1 MKIIY
6 PLTHLLLFLI
16 TLLSENFLNL
26 IIFSKYISISP
37 FFILLIIFSLTRFRN
52 INIFPIMGSGL
63 LYDIFLSE
71 NYLGVYAIIFLLTSV
86 SINYMNEKL
95 IDFNFKLFFIFTLN
109 FVIYNILNI
118 SSLDVLFIFPLS
130 LFINYFLFILI
141 KRAMSLSV

>member
-109 FVIYNILNI
+109 YVIYNILNI

>member
-6 PLTHLLLFLI
+6 PLTHLLLFSI

-95 IDFNFKLFFIFTLN
+95 IEFNFKLFFIFTLN
-109 FVIYNILNI
+109 YVIYNILNI
-118 SSLDVLFIFPLS
+118 SSLDVLLIFPLS

-141 KRAMSLSV
+141 KRAMRLSV

>member
-6 PLTHLLLFLI
+6 PLTHLLLFSI

-109 FVIYNILNI
+109 YVIYNILNI
-118 SSLDVLFIFPLS
+118 SSLGVLFTLPLS

>member
-6 PLTHLLLFLI
+6 PLTHLLLFSI

-26 IIFSKYISISP
+26 IIFNKYISISP

-109 FVIYNILNI
+109 YVIYNILNI
-118 SSLDVLFIFPLS
+118 SSLDVLFTFPLS

-141 KRAMSLSV
+141 KRAMRLSV

>member
-6 PLTHLLLFLI
+6 QLTHLLLFLI
-16 TLLSENFLNL
+16 ILLSENFLNL
-26 IIFSKYISISP
+26 IIFSKYLSISP
-37 FFILLIIFSLTRFRN
+37 FFILLIIFSLTRFKN
-52 INIFPIMGSGL
+52 INIFPIMVSGL

-109 FVIYNILNI
+109 YVIYNILNI
-118 SSLDVLFIFPLS
+118 SSLDVLFTFPLS
-130 LFINYFLFILI
+130 LFINYFLFILL

>member
-6 PLTHLLLFLI
+6 PLTHLLLFSI
-16 TLLSENFLNL
+16 TLLSENLLNL

-95 IDFNFKLFFIFTLN
+95 IDFNYKLFFIFTLN
-109 FVIYNILNI
+109 YVIYNILNI
-118 SSLDVLFIFPLS
+118 SSLDVLFISPLS

>member
-6 PLTHLLLFLI
+6 PLTHLLLFSI

-109 FVIYNILNI
+109 YVIYNILNI
-118 SSLDVLFIFPLS
+118 SSLDVLFISPLS

>member
-95 IDFNFKLFFIFTLN
+95 IEFNFKLFFIFTLN
-109 FVIYNILNI
+109 YVIYNILNI
-118 SSLDVLFIFPLS
+118 SSLDVLLIFPLS

-141 KRAMSLSV
+141 KRAMRLSV

>member
-6 PLTHLLLFLI
+6 PLTHLLLFSI

-109 FVIYNILNI
+109 YVIYNILNI
-118 SSLDVLFIFPLS
+118 SSLDVLFTFPLS
-130 LFINYFLFILI
+130 LFINYFLFIIL

>member
-6 PLTHLLLFLI
+6 QLTHLLLFLI
-16 TLLSENFLNL
+16 ILLSENFLNL
-26 IIFSKYISISP
+26 IIFSKYLSISP
-37 FFILLIIFSLTRFRN
+37 FFILLIIFSLTRFKN
-52 INIFPIMGSGL
+52 INIFPIMVSGL
-63 LYDIFLSE
+63 LYDIFLSD

-109 FVIYNILNI
+109 YVIYNILNI

-141 KRAMSLSV
+141 KRAMRLSV

>member
-6 PLTHLLLFLI
+6 PLTHLLLFSI

-109 FVIYNILNI
+109 YVIYNILNI

-141 KRAMSLSV
+141 KRAMRLSV

>member
-6 PLTHLLLFLI
+6 PLTHLLLFSI

-109 FVIYNILNI
+109 YVIYNILNI
-118 SSLDVLFIFPLS
+118 SSLDVLFISPLS

-141 KRAMSLSV
+141 KRAMRLSV

>member
-6 PLTHLLLFLI
+6 PLTHLLLFSI
-16 TLLSENFLNL
+16 TLLFENLLNL

-37 FFILLIIFSLTRFRN
+37 FFILLIIFSLTRFKN

-95 IDFNFKLFFIFTLN
+95 IDFNFKLFIIFTLN
-109 FVIYNILNI
+109 YVIYNILNI
-118 SSLDVLFIFPLS
+118 SSLGVLFTLPLS

>member
-6 PLTHLLLFLI
+6 PLTHLLLFSI

-86 SINYMNEKL
+86 SINYLNEKL

-109 FVIYNILNI
+109 YVIYNILNI

>member
-6 PLTHLLLFLI
+6 PLTHLLLFSI

-86 SINYMNEKL
+86 SINYMNKKL

-109 FVIYNILNI
+109 YVIYNILNI

-141 KRAMSLSV
+141 KRSMSFSV

>member
-6 PLTHLLLFLI
+6 PLTHLLLFSI
-16 TLLSENFLNL
+16 TLLSENLLNL

-37 FFILLIIFSLTRFRN
+37 FFILLIIFSLTRFKN

-95 IDFNFKLFFIFTLN
+95 IDFNYKLFFIFTLN
-109 FVIYNILNI
+109 YVIYNILNI
-118 SSLDVLFIFPLS
+118 SSLDVLFISPLS

>member
-6 PLTHLLLFLI
+6 QLTHLLLFLI
-16 TLLSENFLNL
+16 ILLSENFLNL

-109 FVIYNILNI
+109 YVIYNILNI
-118 SSLDVLFIFPLS
+118 SSLDVLFTFPLS
-130 LFINYFLFILI
+130 LFINYFLFLLI

>member
-6 PLTHLLLFLI
+6 QLTHLLLFLI
-16 TLLSENFLNL
+16 ILLSENFLNL
-26 IIFSKYISISP
+26 IIFSKYLSISP

-109 FVIYNILNI
+109 YVIYNILNI
-118 SSLDVLFIFPLS
+118 SSLDVLFTFPLS
-130 LFINYFLFILI
+130 LFINYFLFLLI

>member
-6 PLTHLLLFLI
+6 PLTHLLLFSI
-16 TLLSENFLNL
+16 ILLSENFLNL

-37 FFILLIIFSLTRFRN
+37 FFILLIIFSLTRFKN

-109 FVIYNILNI
+109 YVIYNILNI
-118 SSLDVLFIFPLS
+118 SSLDVLFIIPLS

>member
-6 PLTHLLLFLI
+6 PLTHLLLFSI

-37 FFILLIIFSLTRFRN
+37 FFILLIIFSLTRFKN

-109 FVIYNILNI
+109 YVIYNILNI
-118 SSLDVLFIFPLS
+118 SSLDVLFISPLS

-141 KRAMSLSV
+141 KRAMRLSV

>member
-6 PLTHLLLFLI
+6 PLTHLLLFSI
-16 TLLSENFLNL
+16 TLLFENLLNL

-86 SINYMNEKL
+86 SINYMKEKL

-109 FVIYNILNI
+109 YVIYNILNI

>member
-6 PLTHLLLFLI
+6 PLTHLLLFSI

-26 IIFSKYISISP
+26 IISSKYISISP

-95 IDFNFKLFFIFTLN
+95 IDFNYKLFFIFTFN
-109 FVIYNILNI
+109 YVIYNILNI

>member
-6 PLTHLLLFLI
+6 PLTHLLLFSI
-16 TLLSENFLNL
+16 TLLSENLLNL

-109 FVIYNILNI
+109 YVIYNILNI
-118 SSLDVLFIFPLS
+118 SSLDVLFISPLS

-141 KRAMSLSV
+141 KRAMRLSV

>member
-6 PLTHLLLFLI
+6 PLTHLLLFSI

-86 SINYMNEKL
+86 SINYMKEKL

-109 FVIYNILNI
+109 YVIYNILNI

>member
-6 PLTHLLLFLI
+6 PLTHLLLFSI

-26 IIFSKYISISP
+26 IIFNKYISISP

-109 FVIYNILNI
+109 YVIYNILNI

-141 KRAMSLSV
+141 KRAMRLSV

>member
-6 PLTHLLLFLI
+6 PLTHLLLFSI

-95 IDFNFKLFFIFTLN
+95 IEFNFKLFFIFTLN
-109 FVIYNILNI
+109 YVIYNILNI

-141 KRAMSLSV
+141 KRAMRLSV

>member
-6 PLTHLLLFLI
+6 PLTHLLLFSI
-16 TLLSENFLNL
+16 TLLSENLLNL

-37 FFILLIIFSLTRFRN
+37 FFILLIIFSLTRFKN

-109 FVIYNILNI
+109 YVIYNILNI
-118 SSLDVLFIFPLS
+118 SSLDVLFISPLS

-141 KRAMSLSV
+141 KRAMRLSV

>member
-6 PLTHLLLFLI
+6 PLTHLLLFSI

-26 IIFSKYISISP
+26 IISSKYISISP

-95 IDFNFKLFFIFTLN
+95 IDFNYKLFFIFTLN
-109 FVIYNILNI
+109 YVIYNILNI

>member
-6 PLTHLLLFLI
+6 PLTHLLLFSI
-16 TLLSENFLNL
+16 TLLFENLLNL

-37 FFILLIIFSLTRFRN
+37 FFILLIIFSLTRFKN

-63 LYDIFLSE
+63 IYDIFLSE

-109 FVIYNILNI
+109 YVIYNILNI

-141 KRAMSLSV
+141 KRSMSFSV

>member
-6 PLTHLLLFLI
+6 PLTHLLLFSI

-37 FFILLIIFSLTRFRN
+37 FFILLLTFSLTRFRN

-109 FVIYNILNI
+109 YVIYNILNI

>member
-6 PLTHLLLFLI
+6 PLTHLLLFSI

-37 FFILLIIFSLTRFRN
+37 FFILLIIFSLTRFKN

-109 FVIYNILNI
+109 YVIYNILNI
-118 SSLDVLFIFPLS
+118 SSLDVLFISPLS

>member
-6 PLTHLLLFLI
+6 PLTHLLLFSI
-16 TLLSENFLNL
+16 TLLSENLLNL

-109 FVIYNILNI
+109 YVIYNILNI
-118 SSLDVLFIFPLS
+118 SSLDVLFISPLS

>member
-6 PLTHLLLFLI
+6 PLTHLLLFSI

-63 LYDIFLSE
+63 LYDIFFSE

-109 FVIYNILNI
+109 YVIYNILNI
-118 SSLDVLFIFPLS
+118 SSFDVLFIFPLS